1 MNATRAQTADFALTA
16 FRGDAKTLL
25 AFDFDA
31 EVTPSELAGF
41 TIEVHPPGVQAYF
54 LLNNLCF
61 ADPSKH
67 AQDPSENKFS
77 TVNAPLHKFR
87 WVHVPGSAHQGL
99 EPEFGEYTYAVF
111 PRFFKRGRLK
121 PLDRTL
127 GASVVVQVTPYMNG
141 RVRAGFT
148 RGFVQSQAYVR
159 HFGPKAKISPKGAG
173 LQFDTSA
180 QAGISPET
188 GAPFTYAEQYRW
200 LGFTAR
206 ELLFEALKQVEDDG
220 DLALDL
226 FAYDLNEPDF
236 VASLLRLAQAR
247 RIRVILDNAA
257 LHHSAK
263 TPQREDLFEQLFEA
277 AAPGMIKRGHF
288 DRYAHDK
295 VLVISRGGQPEA
307 VITGSTNFS
316 VTGLYVNSN
325 HVLRFDDQNVAK
337 LYADMFEH
345 AWTTDVKAT
354 PFAGSPLATGEHVL
368 GAPLP
373 RMEINF
379 SPHTKPDAERVLGRL
394 VNRIDQERN
403 GAPGKRSVLF
413 AVMQMTGGKE
423 NPVYDILNAL
433 HEQDAI
439 FSYGISDT
447 PKGIALHQ
455 VGKKTGVLVTGKPGA
470 TQLPEPFNQVPGIGL
485 GHQIHH
491 KFVVCGFNGQDPVVY
506 CGSSNLALAGEQE
519 NGDNL
524 LAIHDE
530 GLATVFAIEA
540 IALVDHFEFLNRVDK
555 GKPPKEAP
563 PLASKQLAAE
573 QAGWHLGTTN
583 RWADKY
589 FDPADLHMADRILF
603 GRQDATAGALP
614 RGQLK
619 FLSARIPEL
628 SHALDLLVGGSD
640 PTDNEVEEVVGA
652 AIQRLVDEE
661 TGAPSFSW
669 SLIPSKELSD
679 GGLSVRFGRWKALL
693 DDLRSKYLPQRP
705 PYSKIVIDD
714 VLADATLDKNLRTT
728 QREVVKRVKLARD
741 RA

>member
-1 MNATRAQTADFALTA
+1 
-16 FRGDAKTLL
+16 
-25 AFDFDA
+25 
-31 EVTPSELAGF
+31 
-41 TIEVHPPGVQAYF
+41 
-54 LLNNLCF
+54 
-61 ADPSKH
+61 
-67 AQDPSENKFS
+67 
-77 TVNAPLHKFR
+77 
-87 WVHVPGSAHQGL
+87 
-99 EPEFGEYTYAVF
+99 
-111 PRFFKRGRLK
+111 
-121 PLDRTL
+121 
-127 GASVVVQVTPYMNG
+127 
-141 RVRAGFT
+141 
-148 RGFVQSQAYVR
+148 
-159 HFGPKAKISPKGAG
+159 
-173 LQFDTSA
+173 
-180 QAGISPET
+180 
-188 GAPFTYAEQYRW
+188 
-200 LGFTAR
+200 
-206 ELLFEALKQVEDDG
+206 
-220 DLALDL
+220 
-226 FAYDLNEPDF
+226 
-236 VASLLRLAQAR
+236 
-247 RIRVILDNAA
+247 
-257 LHHSAK
+257 
-263 TPQREDLFEQLFEA
+263 
-277 AAPGMIKRGHF
+277 
-288 DRYAHDK
+288 
-295 VLVISRGGQPEA
+295 
-307 VITGSTNFS
+307 
-316 VTGLYVNSN
+316 VNSN

-345 AWTTDVKAT
+345 AWTTNVKAT
-354 PFAGSPLATGEHVL
+354 PFAGSPLATGEHVF

-379 SPHTKPDAERVLGRL
+379 SPHTKPDAERVLGGL

-403 GAPGKRSVLF
+403 GTPGKRSVLF

-540 IALVDHFEFLNRVDK
+540 IALVDHFEFLNRMDK
-555 GKPPKEAP
+555 GKPPKDAP
-563 PLASKQLAAE
+563 PPASKQLAAE

-614 RGQLK
+614 QGQLK

-628 SHALDLLVGGSD
+628 SLALDLLVGGSD
-640 PTDNEVEEVVGA
+640 PTDNEVEEVVGD

-693 DDLRSKYLPQRP
+693 DDLQSKYLPQRP
-705 PYSKIVIDD
+705 PYSKIAIDD